1 MTFDLHNLDHAR
13 DFHRSAG
20 VDGLNLA
27 AVHRRARNGGV
38 EHAVE
43 MHVCTVNGA
52 AIDDIGTVD
61 SLGAF
66 LADIAEFRR
75 LLEPQAVTRRYR
87 QRTGCSG
94 QSAVTQFT
102 AGRFMDDFMQ
112 LCMAFADRH
121 FPLICS
127 GLFKHGPRGSTAATH
142 RLVPVAHAA
151 RAIGVLVTEAH
162 FVARR
167 LLHLHH
173 RPVGFQL
180 IGHHHRQAGAHTL
193 AHFRTVADH
202 GHRAVSGDAD
212 VNLRIVDPA
221 VGHAIG
227 AEFLLFLRSESVLP
241 APTRHQNQRTGGANA
256 FEETA
261 ATEVAQREIIR

>member
-1 MTFDLHNLDHAR
+1 
-13 DFHRSAG
+13 
-20 VDGLNLA
+20 
-27 AVHRRARNGGV
+27 
-38 EHAVE
+38 
-43 MHVCTVNGA
+43 MHVGTVNGA
-52 AIDDIGTVD
+52 TIDDVGTVD
-61 SLGAF
+61 GLGAF
-66 LADIAEFRR
+66 LADVAEFRR
-75 LLEPQAVTRRYR
+75 LLEPQAVTRRHR
-87 QRTGCSG
+87 QRTGSG
-94 QSAVTQFT
+94 GQGAVTQLT
-102 AGRFMDDFMQ
+102 TGRFMDDFMQ
-112 LCMAFADRH
+112 LRMAFADRH
-121 FPLICS
+121 FPLLGS

-151 RAIGVLVTEAH
+151 RAIGVLVAEAH

-173 RPVGFQL
+173 RPVGVQF

-212 VNLRIVDPA
+212 VHLRIIDPA

-227 AEFLLFLRSESVLP
+227 AEFLLFLGSESVLP
-241 APTRHQNQRTGGANA
+241 APTRRQHQRTGGTDA
-256 FEETA
+256 FEETT